1 MLSFILSFC
10 HLGYQSTPSMS
21 QSFNVIRQ
29 QLKNPVVGSASV
41 FIKSTPTIV
50 FEFIGINFFSNYPRW
65 SPEVIKLEQI
75 GEGNVMVGTQGRQV
89 RVDQGRRL
97 ESSFEVTTFEPKNL
111 LVFDG
116 TTDPFRCTFK
126 IEPSDNQGKVKL
138 SFIFAGLELY
148 PFMRPFEK
156 LIRHVVQNGAERT
169 TRNIKRLVEIKERRE
184 SVFK

>member
-1 MLSFILSFC
+1 MENLSW
-10 HLGYQSTPSMS
+10 HNTS
-21 QSFNVIRQ
+21 QRSQVKRQ
-29 QLKNPVVGSASV
+29 QLKNPVIGSASV

-65 SPEVIKLEQI
+65 SPEVIKLEQL

-97 ESSFEVTTFEPKNL
+97 ESSFEVTTFEPQNL

-116 TTDPFRCTFK
+116 TTEPFKCTFK
-126 IEPSDNQGKVKL
+126 IEASNNEEIMKL
-138 SFIFAGLELY
+138 SFTFAGLELY

-156 LIRHVVQNGAERT
+156 LIRRVVQNGAERT
-169 TRNIKRLVEIKERRE
+169 TRNIKRLVEVKERRS